1 MKSMKDREKKIS
13 DAAQVYVREYQLLE
27 RIRNIQNNPDLLKE
41 DFKKHYAELGK
52 EYAKLL
58 KQTIKITRI
67 GDSNQR
73 KLLYA
78 NEQIEKQKE
87 ELGVAYKKLE
97 LVARTDPLTRLSNRR
112 DFLEKFKHEVNR
124 FERGKSPF
132 SVVVGDVDDF
142 KQVNDRY
149 GHDCGDY
156 VLLTISN
163 ILRTNTR
170 KLDIIAR
177 WGGEEFILL
186 LPGTSLVGAVKVA
199 EAIRGKIA
207 VEPYCYM
214 GHQLAVTMSFGV
226 CQYEPELSLDECIKI
241 ADEAMYEGKH
251 SGKNRVVMKPLIK
264 EQ

>member
-1 MKSMKDREKKIS
+1 MKDRDKKIS

-67 GDSNQR
+67 GDSNQH
-73 KLLYA
+73 KLLVA

-87 ELGVAYKKLE
+87 ELSVAYKKLE
-97 LVARTDPLTRLSNRR
+97 LIARTDPLTRLSNRR

-124 FERGKSPF
+124 FERSRTPF
-132 SVVVGDVDDF
+132 SVIMADIDDF
-142 KQVNDRY
+142 KKVNDCY

-163 ILRTNTR
+163 VLRLSIR
-170 KLDIIAR
+170 KLDILAR

-186 LPGTSLVGAVKVA
+186 LPGTSLAGAIKVA
-199 EAIRGKIA
+199 EAIRKKIA
-207 VEPYCYM
+207 TEPYCYA

-226 CQYEPELSLDECIKI
+226 CQFDPDMSIDECIKN

-251 SGKNRVVMKPLIK
+251 SGKNQVMTKSLNE